1 MAKYN
6 GDINAFSG
14 SFYKSRSDKNLFV
27 AILLCFFLGF
37 TGIHRFYLDEQGHGF
52 FHLGLCFVA
61 IVFGIF
67 TLNFWLF
74 AYIIMAQSL
83 ILLVEI
89 ILLFVRVINEGG

>member
-6 GDINAFSG
+6 GDISAFQD
-14 SFYKSRSDKNLFV
+14 SFYRSKSDKNLFV

-37 TGIHRFYLDEQGHGF
+37 TGIHRFYLNQHLHGW
-52 FHLGLCFVA
+52 FHLGLCFIGV
-61 IVFGIF
+61 VFGVM

-89 ILLFVRVINEGG
+89 IMLFVQVINEGG